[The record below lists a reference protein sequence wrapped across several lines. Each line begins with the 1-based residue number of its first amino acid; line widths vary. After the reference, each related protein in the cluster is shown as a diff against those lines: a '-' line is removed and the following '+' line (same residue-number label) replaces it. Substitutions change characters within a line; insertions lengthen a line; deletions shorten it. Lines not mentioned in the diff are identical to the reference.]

1 MAAERPRM
9 EIAQLVGEHH
19 QAVYRY
25 AYRLSGS
32 AADAEDL
39 TQQVFLSA
47 QQKLGQLH
55 SPDKA
60 RNWLFAVLRNE
71 FLKGR
76 QRGRRLGTP
85 DPTCLVANLP
95 AAIPDDEDIDRE
107 KLQKAIDSLSPEYR
121 AVLLMFYFEDLSY
134 REIAEQSGIPMGT
147 VMSRLARAKRCLRE
161 ALFEPGE
168 QEVLSRT
175 ARLSGQRG

>member
-9 EIAQLVGEHH
+9 EIAQLVVEHH

-39 TQQVFLSA
+39 SQQVFLSA
-47 QQKLGQLH
+47 QQKLDQLH

-60 RNWLFAVLRNE
+60 RNWLFAILRNE

-76 QRGRRLGTP
+76 QRARRLGTP
-85 DPTCLVANLP
+85 DPALPVACIP

-107 KLQKAIDSLSPEYR
+107 KLQQAINSLSPEYR

-134 REIAEQSGIPMGT
+134 REIADQLEIPMGT
-147 VMSRLARAKRCLRE
+147 VMSRLARAKRSLRR
-161 ALFEPGE
+161 ALFEPDE
-168 QEVLSRT
+168 QQAGPR
-175 ARLSGQRG
+175 AAKLSGQRG